1 MTRLP
6 STLVALAATALFAA
20 CSSTP
25 VAPAADAARS
35 TAPTAAPSTAAAP
48 HAGNPVPESKVASVA
63 LPPHRDPSSAL
74 SKDRSVF
81 FEFDEI
87 TLKPEFVPLVERHGQ
102 YLRQHPELAIRVEGH
117 ADERGSAEYNLAL
130 GQRRAE
136 SVLRVLRLQGARDAQ
151 MEAVSYGE
159 EKPRAAGHDDGAWAQ
174 NRRADIA
181 YR

>member
-1 MTRLP
+1 MSRLP
-6 STLVALAATALFAA
+6 LTLAALAACALFAA

-25 VAPAADAARS
+25 VAPVAEAGKPTTPAATPSAPAR
-35 TAPTAAPSTAAAP
+35 PG
-48 HAGNPVPESKVASVA
+48 AGQPVPESRVAAVA
-63 LPPHRDPSSAL
+63 LPAHRDPANAL

-87 TLKPEFVPLVERHGQ
+87 ALRSEFLPLVERHGQ
-102 YLRQHPELAIRVEGH
+102 YLRQHPEFTIRVEGH

-159 EKPRAAGHDDGAWAQ
+159 EKPRATGHDDGAWAQ